1 MQSYR
6 FLEHNE
12 IQTCILSAVAMA
24 NSAEN
29 ENYSESISWSLT
41 PLIGF

>member
-12 IQTCILSAVAMA
+12 IQTCILSVVTTD

-41 PLIGF
+41 PLIGL